1 MPEVTC
7 TTLKM
12 TRSPHLHNDGE
23 HKVTRDAGRLP
34 NKEETLFE
42 TSIAQSLQLQI
53 QKYNDGPPP
62 SPRVYKYTQIQR
74 WNKNRPPLKRQKNLN
89 RHLLSALPV
98 QVVVEEVL
106 SKTVLRGGRS

>member
-1 MPEVTC
+1 MYNFENDEVTC
-7 TTLKM
+7 TT
-12 TRSPHLHNDGE
+12 TERGHLHNDRE
-23 HKVTRDAGRLP
+23 HKVTRDAGGLP

-42 TSIAQSLQLQI
+42 TAIAQSLHLQI
-53 QKYNDGPPP
+53 QKYNDGPGKDG
-62 SPRVYKYTQIQR
+62 PRGALLLTSADKT
-74 WNKNRPPLKRQKNLN
+74 KNLN